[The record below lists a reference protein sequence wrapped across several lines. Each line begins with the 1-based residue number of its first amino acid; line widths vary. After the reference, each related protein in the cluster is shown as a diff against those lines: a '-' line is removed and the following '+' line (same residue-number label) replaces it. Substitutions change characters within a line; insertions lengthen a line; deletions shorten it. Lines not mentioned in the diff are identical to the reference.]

1 MRPRSIALAGTGVF
15 GKQSPGP
22 ALCDPLALGRQAPPR
37 YAGCPF
43 SRSYGANLPS
53 SLAGVLPS
61 TSVCSTS
68 PPVSVCGTV
77 AARLARSFSRRSG
90 FGPFGSARTPPLP
103 VTPQVSAPADL
114 PTGTPYGFGGPRLGP
129 RAYPPA
135 SLRRSNAWR
144 RDGNL
149 NPLSIACAF
158 RPRLRPA
165 SPAADQPGCGTL
177 GHPVGGIRTPLAL
190 LMPTF
195 ALPPAP
201 GRLPPPLHC
210 RTGRSPTTPER
221 HARASAASVPDLS
234 PGGLSA
240 PRHGRPVSY
249 YALFQGWLLLSQ
261 PPGCLRAATALP
273 T

>member
-1 MRPRSIALAGTGVF
+1 LVNSRLGLLSATPSRSGGEPLHATRGAPSPEVTGPICRVPWRGF
-15 GKQSPGP
+15 S
-22 ALCDPLALGRQAPPR
+22 RPPR
-37 YAGCPF
+37 YA
-43 SRSYGANLPS
+43 LPAH
-53 SLAGVLPS
+53 LCRFAVR
-61 TSVCSTS
+61 S
-68 PPVSVCGTV
+68 PPDSLEDFLG
-77 AARLARSFSRRSG
+77 
-90 FGPFGSARTPPLP
+90 GPGSARSVRRGRLPSPSPLR
-103 VTPQVSAPADL
+103 SNAPADL
-114 PTGTPYGFGGPRLGP
+114 PTGTPYRLGGPRHGP

-195 ALPPAP
+195 ALPHAP
-201 GRLPPPLHC
+201 PRLPPRL
-210 RTGRSPTTPER
+210 RSRRGRSPTTPS
-221 HARASAASVPDLS
+221 RASAASVPDLS

>member
-1 MRPRSIALAGTGVF
+1 
-15 GKQSPGP
+15 
-22 ALCDPLALGRQAPPR
+22 
-37 YAGCPF
+37 
-43 SRSYGANLPS
+43 LPS
-53 SLAGVLPS
+53 SLTEVLPS

-114 PTGTPYGFGGPRLGP
+114 PTGTPYGLGGPRRGP

-201 GRLPPPLHC
+201 PRLPPRLLGWM
-210 RTGRSPTTPER
+210 GRSPTTPS
-221 HARASAASVPDLS
+221 RASAASVPGLS

-240 PRHGRPVSY
+240 PRHVRPVSY